1 MTFFATLLEG
11 TFVRVDMTVDAS
23 LELHVPVTR
32 RAAGHIRFVALL
44 AVDLDVKTRQR
55 IAGLGVIELLC
66 CLPVRVIMALQAIVS
81 ELAFVDI
88 FMARHAVL
96 RQSEKGLRKVF
107 HLDERAFLGNH
118 VCRQVALLASKA
130 RMLPFQD
137 VARQPVIK
145 LFL

>member
-1 MTFFATLLEG
+1 MILHIEHRGFPKILGMALRALTLLG
-11 TFVRVDMTVDAS
+11 TGFKLALVGVRFWT
-23 LELHVPVTR
+23 
-32 RAAGHIRFVALL
+32 LL

-96 RQSEKGLRKVF
+96 RQSEKGLRKF
-107 HLDERAFLGNH
+107 LHLDERAFIGNH
-118 VCRQVALLASKA
+118 VRRHVALLASKA
-130 RMLPFQD
+130 RMLSFQD
-137 VARQPVIK
+137 VTRQPMIK